1 MLTIK
6 KTKNRNFYTVPRSMH
21 MTVPEIIEHYRSG
34 EVTLLSCD
42 EYKELL
48 AMLEH
53 KQLNKDSR
61 NGFNKTIQGDTKL
74 LSRILRNGGLINYT
88 EKLEAAI

>member
-6 KTKNRNFYTVPRSMH
+6 KTKNRNFYTVPKSIH
-21 MTVPEIIEHYRSG
+21 TTVPEILEHFRNG

-48 AMLEH
+48 AMIEH
-53 KQLNKDSR
+53 KQLNKDRHNS
-61 NGFNKTIQGDTKL
+61 FDKFTQGDTKL
-74 LSRILRNGGLINYT
+74 LSRILRNGGLTNYIK
-88 EKLEAAI
+88 KLEAAI